1 MELNTKSPAATC
13 LGSAVTAEAPAAPGR
28 RELLG
33 ATAGLLLLL
42 VALDLLGRTFGWIA
56 GNLLAFVAATFLLLP
71 DLIWPA
77 GKSHPSQADRP
88 RREQLRGIAMGFA
101 LAAIVLAGF
110 VPGYHLWNTRFAG
123 RSPAPSLSALRLP
136 ANELSLR
143 PYSAAPTDLTV
154 ERDGRDLLLRWQ
166 PAFAATLSLQSDGQL
181 TRVSGLP
188 LLLPAASGALN
199 FELRAGEPLALRVRV
214 EEAHAVSGTVAPATT
229 LWLGSDALP
238 EATSFTIPYNLRWIP
253 WMLLMQ
259 IVLVAIPEETFFRG
273 YLLRRFAR
281 LWPAARSARFLHISA
296 ANLASSAVFALAHF
310 AIGFHPARLAVFFP
324 SLLFGR
330 LAERTG
336 GIAASVTLH
345 VLSNL
350 MMQLVSTQ
358 YLP

>member
-1 MELNTKSPAATC
+1 MELNTKSPVASH
-13 LGSAVTAEAPAAPGR
+13 LGSAVTAEPPAPPGR

-42 VALDLLGRTFGWIA
+42 VALDLLGRAVGWVG

-77 GKSHPSQADRP
+77 GRSHPSQADRP
-88 RREQLRGIAMGFA
+88 RREQLRGIAMGLG
-101 LAAIVLAGF
+101 LAAIVFAGF
-110 VPGYHLWNTRFAG
+110 VPGYHLWNTGFAG
-123 RSPAPSLSALRLP
+123 RSPAPALSALRQP

-143 PYSAAPTDLTV
+143 PASAIPTDLTI
-154 ERDGRDLLLRWQ
+154 ERDGRDLLLHWQ
-166 PAFAATLSLQSDGQL
+166 PAAAATLSLQSDGQL
-181 TRVSGLP
+181 TRVSGAP
-188 LLLPAASGALN
+188 KPMPAPSGDLHFAV
-199 FELRAGEPLALRVRV
+199 RAGEPLALRVRV
-214 EEAHAVSGTVAPATT
+214 EEAHTVSGTVTPATD

-238 EATSFTIPYNLRWIP
+238 SATSFTIPYNLRWIP

-281 LWPAARSARFLHISA
+281 RWPGASSTRFLHISA
-296 ANLASSAVFALAHF
+296 ANLASSAIFALAHF

-345 VLSNL
+345 VMSNM